1 MYRECR
7 EGEGERER
15 EREGEG
21 GRGRER
27 EGEGE
32 RGRGREREREREG
45 AGEYVC
51 KQSVYRSKDL
61 TIVTYSQ
68 NIHPDLANTTLAKS
82 LYIPIPGN
90 WGGGSDL

>member
-1 MYRECR
+1 MGLSSGYRDRHRPRVCIENLGR
-7 EGEGERER
+7 EGERGR
-15 EREGEG
+15 

-27 EGEGE
+27 EGE
-32 RGRGREREREREG
+32 RGREREG

-68 NIHPDLANTTLAKS
+68 NIHPILPTR
-82 LYIPIPGN
+82 P
-90 WGGGSDL
+90 